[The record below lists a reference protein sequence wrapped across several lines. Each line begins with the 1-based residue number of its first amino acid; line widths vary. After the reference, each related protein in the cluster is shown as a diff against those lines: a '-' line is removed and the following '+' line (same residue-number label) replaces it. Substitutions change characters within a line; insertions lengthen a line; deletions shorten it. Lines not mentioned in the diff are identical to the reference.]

1 MKTYALT
8 YWFTWAFLV
17 IAAALTGVAS
27 LKDAFFGGL
36 FASGL
41 SALLTRV
48 YVRAGARY
56 APLLGATAG
65 TLWVV
70 AMFFRLRWF
79 GQADDFL
86 SAQWNLGVDISVHA
100 AGFAGAGLLVAL
112 RDRYSFGRALGGG
125 LALAAAMTAVPYG
138 VIAWIDHRV
147 AGPLE
152 IVLLVNADVRPD
164 EGPVRRAG
172 AVRAELNPAEVAF
185 LKERMLVVD
194 GPGGTEI
201 LDEAGRRYWPLWRR
215 RLVYPGNPGGPV
227 RTLVVLLPP
236 DLSAETWELPVHQ
249 DPTGLAFAV
258 LGSGKAV
265 RFSGGPTSQ
274 SVRLQLSLAIK
285 SRDGIPVYQYLQAE
299 VFRLSPVG
307 DLYAPVLTKGL
318 APAFPTSV
326 TDVPAKPAEPA
337 KGRPVRPQF
346 GAAPGKGE

>member
-17 IAAALTGVAS
+17 VAAAFTGVAS

-41 SALLTRV
+41 SALLTRT

-70 AMFFRLRWF
+70 AMFLRLRWF
-79 GQADDFL
+79 GQPDDFL
-86 SAQWNLGVDISVHA
+86 SAQWTLGIDISVHA

-112 RDRYSFGRALGGG
+112 RERHDFGRALAGG
-125 LALAAAMTAVPYG
+125 LSLAAAMTAIPYG

-152 IVLLVNADVRPD
+152 VVLLVNADVRPD
-164 EGPVRRAG
+164 EGPVRRVG
-172 AVRAELNPAEVAF
+172 AVRAELTPPEDAF

-194 GPGGTEI
+194 GPGGTEV

-215 RLVYPGNPGGPV
+215 RLIYPGNPGGPV

-249 DPTGLAFAV
+249 EPTGLALAV
-258 LGSGKAV
+258 LGPAKSV
-265 RFSGGPTSQ
+265 RFSGGPASQ
-274 SVRLQLSLAIK
+274 AVRVELTLAVGE
-285 SRDGIPVYQYLQAE
+285 RDGAPFYRHLQAE
-299 VFRLSPVG
+299 VFRRSPVG
-307 DLYAPVLTKGL
+307 DFYAPVPAKGL
-318 APAFPTSV
+318 APAFPTAAE
-326 TDVPAKPAEPA
+326 DAPARPADPV
-337 KGRPVRPQF
+337 KGRPVRPRF
-346 GAAPGKGE
+346 GEPPAAK

>member
-27 LKDAFFGGL
+27 LKEAFFGGL

-41 SALLTRV
+41 SALLTRT

-70 AMFFRLRWF
+70 LMFFRLRWF
-79 GQADDFL
+79 GQPDDFL
-86 SAQWNLGVDISVHA
+86 SAQWTLGTDISVHA

-112 RDRYSFGRALGGG
+112 RERHDFGRALGGG
-125 LALAAAMTAVPYG
+125 LLLAAAMTAVPYG

-152 IVLLVNADVRPD
+152 VVLLVHADVRPD
-164 EGPVRRAG
+164 EGPVRRVG
-172 AVRAELNPAEVAF
+172 AVRAELTPAEEAF

-194 GPGGTEI
+194 GPGGTEV

-227 RTLVVLLPP
+227 RTLVVLMPP
-236 DLSAETWELPVHQ
+236 DLAADTWELPVHQ
-249 DPTGLAFAV
+249 EPTGVALAV
-258 LGSGKAV
+258 LGPVKGV
-265 RFSGGPTSQ
+265 RFSGGPVSQ
-274 SVRLQLSLAIK
+274 AVRLELSLAVK
-285 SRDGIPVYQYLQAE
+285 AREGVPTYQYLRRRSSVVLRSVISMPRCRPRASH
-299 VFRLSPVG
+299 RLSRPRRS
-307 DLYAPVLTKGL
+307 T
-318 APAFPTSV
+318 TSLPRLR
-326 TDVPAKPAEPA
+326 TP
-337 KGRPVRPQF
+337 
-346 GAAPGKGE
+346 

>member
-1 MKTYALT
+1 MNAFALT
-8 YWFTWAFLV
+8 YWFTWGFLV

-41 SALLTRV
+41 SALLTRA

-70 AMFFRLRWF
+70 AMFLRLRWF
-79 GQADDFL
+79 GQPDDFL
-86 SAQWNLGVDISVHA
+86 SAQWTLGIDISVHA

-112 RDRYSFGRALGGG
+112 RERHGFGRALGGG
-125 LALAAAMTAVPYG
+125 LLLAAAMTAVPYG
-138 VIAWIDHRV
+138 TIAWIDHRV

-152 IVLLVNADVRPD
+152 VVLLVHADVRPD

-172 AVRAELNPAEVAF
+172 AVRAELTPTEAAF

-194 GPGGTEI
+194 GPGGTEV

-227 RTLVVLLPP
+227 RTLLVLLPP
-236 DLSAETWELPVHQ
+236 DLPAETWELPVHQ
-249 DPTGLAFAV
+249 DPTGLALGV
-258 LGSGKAV
+258 LSAGKGV
-265 RFSGGPTSQ
+265 RFSGGPASQ
-274 SVRLQLSLAIK
+274 TVRLELSLAVK
-285 SRDGIPVYQYLQAE
+285 PREGVPTYQYLQAE
-299 VFRLSPVG
+299 VFRRSPVG
-307 DLYAPVLTKGL
+307 DLYVPVTTKGL
-318 APAFPTSV
+318 AAAFPNAA
-326 TDVPAKPAEPA
+326 TDEPAKAAEPV
-337 KGRPVRPQF
+337 KGRPVRPKF
-346 GAAPGKGE
+346 GEAPAAK

>member
-1 MKTYALT
+1 MKTYAPT

-17 IAAALTGVAS
+17 LAAALTGVAS

-36 FASGL
+36 FASVL
-41 SALLTRV
+41 SALLTRT

-56 APLLGATAG
+56 APLIGATAG

-86 SAQWNLGVDISVHA
+86 SAQWTLGTDISVHA

-125 LALAAAMTAVPYG
+125 LLLASAMTAVPYG

-152 IVLLVNADVRPD
+152 VVLLVNADVRPD

-172 AVRAELNPAEVAF
+172 AVRADLSPAEVAF

-249 DPTGLAFAV
+249 EPTGLALAV
-258 LGSGKAV
+258 LGSGKGV
-265 RFSGGPTSQ
+265 RFSGGATSQ
-274 SVRLQLSLAIK
+274 AVRLELSLAVK
-285 SRDGIPVYQYLQAE
+285 PRDGVPAYQYLQAE
-299 VFRLSPVG
+299 VFRRSPVG
-307 DLYAPVLTKGL
+307 DLYVPVQVKGL
-318 APAFPTSV
+318 AAAFPTTV
-326 TDVPAKPAEPA
+326 TDVPGKSAEPV
-337 KGRPVRPQF
+337 KGRPVRPKF
-346 GAAPGKGE
+346 GAAPGEGV

>member
-27 LKDAFFGGL
+27 LKEAFFGGL

-41 SALLTRV
+41 SALLTRT

-79 GQADDFL
+79 GQPDDFL
-86 SAQWNLGVDISVHA
+86 SAQWTLGTDISVHA

-152 IVLLVNADVRPD
+152 VVLLVNADVRPD

-172 AVRAELNPAEVAF
+172 AVRAELTPAEVAF

-236 DLSAETWELPVHQ
+236 DLSAETWDLPVHQ
-249 DPTGLAFAV
+249 DPTGLAFVV

-274 SVRLQLSLAIK
+274 AVRLELSLALK
-285 SRDGIPVYQYLQAE
+285 SREGIPAYQYLQAE
-299 VFRLSPVG
+299 VFRRSPVG
-307 DLYAPVLTKGL
+307 ELYAPVLTKGL
-318 APAFPTSV
+318 APAFPTS
-326 TDVPAKPAEPA
+326 DVDEPGKPAEPV

>member
-27 LKDAFFGGL
+27 LKEAFFGGL

-41 SALLTRV
+41 SALLTRT

-79 GQADDFL
+79 GQPDDFQ
-86 SAQWNLGVDISVHA
+86 SAQWTLGIDISVHA

-152 IVLLVNADVRPD
+152 VVLLVNADVRPD

-172 AVRAELNPAEVAF
+172 ALRAELTQAEVAF

-194 GPGGTEI
+194 GPGGTEV

-236 DLSAETWELPVHQ
+236 DLSAETWDLPVHQ

-258 LGSGKAV
+258 LGAGKGV
-265 RFSGGPTSQ
+265 RFSGGPASQ
-274 SVRLQLSLAIK
+274 SVRLELSLAIK
-285 SRDGIPVYQYLQAE
+285 SREGVPAYQYLQAE
-299 VFRLSPVG
+299 VFRRSPVG
-307 DLYAPVLTKGL
+307 ELYAPVLTKGL
-318 APAFPTSV
+318 APAFPTSAV
-326 TDVPAKPAEPA
+326 DQSAKPAEPV

-346 GAAPGKGE
+346 GAAPAKGE

>member
-27 LKDAFFGGL
+27 LKEAFFGGL

-48 YVRAGARY
+48 YVRSGARY

-86 SAQWNLGVDISVHA
+86 SAQWTLGTDISVHA

-125 LALAAAMTAVPYG
+125 LLLAAAMTAVPYG

-152 IVLLVNADVRPD
+152 VVLLVNADVRPD

-172 AVRAELNPAEVAF
+172 AVRAELTPAEVTF

-236 DLSAETWELPVHQ
+236 DLSAETWDLPVHQ
-249 DPTGLAFAV
+249 EPTGLAFVV
-258 LGSGKAV
+258 LGSGKGV

-274 SVRLQLSLAIK
+274 AVRLELSLAMK
-285 SRDGIPVYQYLQAE
+285 SRDGMPTYQYLQAE
-299 VFRLSPVG
+299 VFRRSPIG
-307 DLYAPVLTKGL
+307 ELYVPVQTKGL
-318 APAFPTSV
+318 APAFPTNAV
-326 TDVPAKPAEPA
+326 DEPAKPAESV

-346 GAAPGKGE
+346 GTAPGKGE

>member
-41 SALLTRV
+41 SALLTLT

-56 APLLGATAG
+56 APLVGATAG
-65 TLWVV
+65 TVWVV
-70 AMFFRLRWF
+70 LMFFRLRWF
-79 GQADDFL
+79 GQPDDFL
-86 SAQWNLGVDISVHA
+86 SAQWTLGVDISVHA
-100 AGFAGAGLLVAL
+100 AGFAGAALLVAL
-112 RDRYSFGRALGGG
+112 RDRHALGRALGGG
-125 LALAAAMTAVPYG
+125 LLLAAAMTAVPYG

-152 IVLLVNADVRPD
+152 LVLLVGADVRPD

-172 AVRAELNPAEVAF
+172 AVRAELTPTEVVF

-194 GPGGTEI
+194 GPGGTEV

-249 DPTGLAFAV
+249 EPTGLALAV
-258 LGSGKAV
+258 LGSAKSFRFGGGPASQAV
-265 RFSGGPTSQ
+265 R
-274 SVRLQLSLAIK
+274 VELSLAVK
-285 SRDGIPVYQYLQAE
+285 SREGVPTYQYLQAE
-299 VFRLSPVG
+299 VFRRSPVG
-307 DLYAPVLTKGL
+307 DLYSPVLTKGL
-318 APAFPTSV
+318 APAFPTS
-326 TDVPAKPAEPA
+326 DADQPARPAEPD
-337 KGRPVRPQF
+337 KGRPVRPKF
-346 GAAPGKGE
+346 GSVPGEAR